1 MHFRPLRRPWLK
13 VIVAGLIAALV
24 SVFILWPIKEDRQLS
39 YIVDKTYKLTII
51 NTNGLVAEK
60 NPARRNDQLIQ
71 RQMLIG
77 SIRSEVEADGG
88 KLFLLSGG
96 ELGDDDLLNHHNQ
109 LGYHA
114 MSASPQ
120 FFSEPMN
127 TIRQKQ
133 AAADFPFLSANLYES
148 ETGIPIFDAYA
159 LFDVEGLRIAVMG
172 ITQPIGLDAVSG
184 KSQQGIYQHGIEL
197 IDPKSSAAE
206 FVPSLRDQADIV
218 IATTRAANQNN
229 TDAGLSA
236 VPGIDLI
243 VGNNLVDNAQQ
254 IADASQPNQLA
265 CHSTVDRIDVE
276 FRNGKLKR
284 TNSITISL
292 CNNQIKPES
301 C

>member
-24 SVFILWPIKEDRQLS
+24 SVFIFWPIKEDRQLS

-60 NPARRNDQLIQ
+60 NPVRRNDQLIQ

-114 MSASPQ
+114 MSAGPQ

-184 KSQQGIYQHGIEL
+184 KYQPGIDL
-197 IDPKSSAAE
+197 MDPKLAAAE

-218 IATTRAANQNN
+218 IATTRSNTQNN
-229 TDAGLSA
+229 MDTGLNA
-236 VPGIDLI
+236 VPGIDLV

-254 IADASQPNQLA
+254 IADTSQPNQLA

-284 TNSITISL
+284 TSSITISL